1 MAELAKGANAP
12 LATAMV
18 TIELHCAGSAVDL
31 SALLLGGDGK
41 VRSDDDMVF
50 FNQPAAEDGAA
61 RHLAAIPDV
70 GERIVLDLR
79 ALPASVFQVALVASC
94 DPDDTSQT
102 FSAVGKLQVQATQD
116 AGETMAF
123 TVPLLVDGERAVVLL
138 EVYRR
143 SGGWKVRAVGQGYA
157 NGLAGVAT
165 DFGVRVDGHEPPP
178 AQNGTASLPH
188 PVQVDLVKPPL
199 GRVSLDKGSQASVSL
214 DKADRELVVTA
225 TLEWDGGSDGRRR
238 RGADLDLYALFVP
251 ADKALRGIPAGT
263 VVSRGHRP
271 EGQPIG
277 PKAGRSGSA
286 AKRKQSGEAIYY
298 KRRGSLRNSP
308 FIQLEGDSKVPGSEV
323 IRIRRPDRQGY
334 VLFCAYSALS
344 NGMGSFRSFGA
355 QVTVTDDRGSTVT
368 VPLYENTKTRYWVAI
383 ALVDFTDPNGMV
395 IRHIEQYSGRMTEKR
410 PVLHLDG
417 TIEMNAGPVE
427 FKRR

>member
-1 MAELAKGANAP
+1 MAELGKGANAP
-12 LATAMV
+12 LPTEAI
-18 TIELHCAGSAVDL
+18 TIELHCAGPAVDL
-31 SALLLGGDGK
+31 SALLLDGDGK

-50 FNQPAAEDGAA
+50 FNQPMAEGGAVRHVAASLGT
-61 RHLAAIPDV
+61 
-70 GERIVLDLR
+70 GERIVIDLR
-79 ALPASVFQVALVASC
+79 VLPSSVCQVALVASC
-94 DPDDTSQT
+94 DPDDMSQT
-102 FSAVGKLQVQATQD
+102 FASVDHLEVWATQ
-116 AGETMAF
+116 ETGASATF
-123 TVPLLVDGERAVVLL
+123 TVPPLTGGERAVVLL

-143 SGGWKVRAVGQGYA
+143 SGAWKVRAVGQGYA
-157 NGLAGVAT
+157 DGLAGVAT
-165 DFGVRVDGHEPPP
+165 DFGVQVDDRQPPP
-178 AQNGTASLPH
+178 AQNRPASLP
-188 PVQVDLVKPPL
+188 PSSPDLVERPL

-251 ADKALRGIPAGT
+251 ADKALRGLPAGT
-263 VVSRGHRP
+263 VVARNHRP
-271 EGQPIG
+271 EGGPIA
-277 PKAGRSGSA
+277 PKAGRAGHA
-286 AKRKQSGEAIYY
+286 AERKKHGEAVYY
-298 KRRGSLRNSP
+298 KRRGSLKSSP

-334 VLFCAYSALS
+334 VLLCAYSALS
-344 NGMGSFRSFGA
+344 NGIGSFRSYGA
-355 QVTVTDDRGSTVT
+355 KVTVTDGRGSTVT
-368 VPLYENTKTRYWVAI
+368 VPLYENTRTRYWVAI

-417 TIEMNAGPVE
+417 TIEMNAGPIE